1 MVLDPHSGSLPVAS
15 SSIPR
20 EPAAQCIRLGVALGV
35 LVAVGYFGFLLTG
48 AFAPQFLARPAVGHV
63 PWSFVLGAGLLV
75 GVVSVTGIYVLY
87 ANAADS
93 RAENRT

>member
-1 MVLDPHSGSLPVAS
+1 MVLDPHSGSLSVAS

-20 EPAAQCIRLGVALGV
+20 EPAAQCIRLGMALGV
-35 LVAVGYFGFLLTG
+35 LVAIGYFGFLLTG
-48 AFAPQFLARPAVGHV
+48 AFAPQLLARSAVGHV

-75 GVVSVTGIYVLY
+75 GVISATGVYVLY

-93 RAENRT
+93 RAEKGT